1 MWWLKDQTV
10 NLQQTAC
17 LTSANLYQGIRTHV
31 CASER
36 EPDHKLKLNSLYK
49 KDTVKLGTSAY
60 ASEARVLPEGLS

>member
-1 MWWLKDQTV
+1 
-10 NLQQTAC
+10 
-17 LTSANLYQGIRTHV
+17 V